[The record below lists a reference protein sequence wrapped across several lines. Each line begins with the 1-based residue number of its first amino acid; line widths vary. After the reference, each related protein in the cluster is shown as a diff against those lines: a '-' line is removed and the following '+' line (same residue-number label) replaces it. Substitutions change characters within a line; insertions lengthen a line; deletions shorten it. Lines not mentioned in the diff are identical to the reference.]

1 MGYDIS
7 LQLTAGQYL
16 DLARKAPKNKSH
28 EIEMVYYHKA
38 IEVDPD
44 NVEAH
49 LKLGQCF
56 EEIGEMIVAEI
67 EYIKAFTS
75 PKCDEVKRFDVALAL
90 GNLSLKRGDI
100 KSAKYYAAIM
110 GEDVSITNQD
120 GEEVEDE
127 DEEDEDEAMEEIEK
141 MLEDG
146 VIQGVSSLNVVPPKN
161 SFAYGIEQLKEADKL
176 FKQHELQK
184 AMDVLEE
191 INPDNALVKDNAIMA
206 LIYAHL
212 AEEDYEGTIKLCE
225 HYLAT
230 TGMIDI
236 YVPMMQAYYNMDKF
250 DEARKIL
257 LKIAPK
263 FKGKYE
269 ILKMALRL
277 NEHTIV
283 HDFSKEKLE
292 KDMPFSDIRVMYGKS
307 LWNLGRKEEGRRQL
321 GIVKNEYG
329 PYFKGFY
336 FQEEMDKG
344 EILPYDRIGI
354 TNFIPFK
361 DLIALKKDILK
372 TIEDAGEKLDEELD
386 KNSDLM
392 YYIKFLIMFGPA
404 DFGEALSQ
412 LLFQMNTDSKRKTE
426 IIDFA
431 LLYGNYAYPVS
442 MKFLE
447 DKIIHK
453 RCVCQCV
460 NVNGRVIDIYF
471 KIDEDKFFALPVL
484 VIRAAIC
491 AFGDIVWGSADKTA
505 ERVNVLVD
513 ILEGFFFKENEKAK
527 PEWVRDELNYLGKAR
542 SMPAIVT
549 ALVAKV
555 DSVVDET
562 NVADELRIQLKY
574 RDASKDTTEKYF
586 RIMFP
591 GELE

>member
-7 LQLTAGQYL
+7 LKLTAGQYL
-16 DLARKAPKNKSH
+16 ELARKASKNKSH

-38 IEVDPD
+38 IEVDPE

-56 EEIGEMIVAEI
+56 EDIGEMIVAEI

-127 DEEDEDEAMEEIEK
+127 DEEDDEEMEEIEQ
-141 MLEDG
+141 MLSEG
-146 VIQGVSSLNVVPPKN
+146 VISPVTSFNVVPSKN
-161 SFAYGIEQLKEADKL
+161 SFAHGIEQLKEADKL
-176 FKQHELQK
+176 FKQHDLQK

-191 INPDNALVKDNAIMA
+191 INPDNALVRDNAILA

-225 HYLAT
+225 HYLTT

-236 YVPMMQAYYNMDKF
+236 YIPMMQAYYNMDKF

-257 LKIAPK
+257 LKVAHN

-269 ILKMALRL
+269 ILRMALRL
-277 NEHTIV
+277 KEHEIV
-283 HDFSKEKLE
+283 LEFSKDKLE
-292 KDMPFSDIRVMYGKS
+292 NDMPFSDIRTMYGKA

-344 EILPYDRIGI
+344 EELPYDRIGI

-386 KNSDLM
+386 KNPDM
-392 YYIKFLIMFGPA
+392 IYYIKFLIMFGPA
-404 DFGEALSQ
+404 DFGESLSQ
-412 LLFQMNTDSKRKTE
+412 LLFQMDTDSKRKTE
-426 IIDFA
+426 LMDFA

-453 RCVCQCV
+453 RCINQCV
-460 NVNGRVIDIYF
+460 NINGRVIDIAF
-471 KIDEDKFFALPVL
+471 KIDEDKFFALPML

-491 AFGDIVWGSADKTA
+491 AFGDIVWGSTDKTK
-505 ERVNVLVD
+505 ERIKVLVD
-513 ILEGFFFKENEKAK
+513 ILEGFFYKEYEKGK

-542 SMPAIVT
+542 SMPAIIA

-562 NVADELRIQLKY
+562 NAADELRIQLKY
-574 RDASKDTTEKYF
+574 RDASKDTAEKYF

>member
-7 LQLTAGQYL
+7 LKLTAGQYL

-38 IEVDPD
+38 IEVDPE

-56 EEIGEMIVAEI
+56 EDIGEMIVAEI

-127 DEEDEDEAMEEIEK
+127 DEEDDEEMEEIEQ
-141 MLEDG
+141 MLSEG
-146 VIQGVSSLNVVPPKN
+146 VISPVTSLNVVPSKN
-161 SFAYGIEQLKEADKL
+161 SFAHGIEQLREADKL
-176 FKQHELQK
+176 FKQHDLQK

-191 INPDNALVKDNAIMA
+191 INPDNALVRDNAILA

-225 HYLAT
+225 HYLTT

-236 YVPMMQAYYNMDKF
+236 YIPMMQAYYNMDKF

-257 LKIAPK
+257 LKVAHN

-269 ILKMALRL
+269 ILRMALRL
-277 NEHTIV
+277 REHEIV
-283 HDFSKEKLE
+283 LEFSKDKLE
-292 KDMPFSDIRVMYGKS
+292 NDMPFSDIRTMYGKA

-344 EILPYDRIGI
+344 EELPYDRIGI

-372 TIEDAGEKLDEELD
+372 TIEDAGERLDEELD
-386 KNSDLM
+386 KNPDM
-392 YYIKFLIMFGPA
+392 IYYIKFLIMFGPA
-404 DFGEALSQ
+404 DFGESLSQ
-412 LLFQMNTDSKRKTE
+412 LLFQMDTDSKRKTE
-426 IIDFA
+426 LMDFA

-453 RCVCQCV
+453 RCINQCV
-460 NVNGRVIDIYF
+460 NINGRVIDIAF
-471 KIDEDKFFALPVL
+471 KIDEDKFFALPML

-491 AFGDIVWGSADKTA
+491 AFGDIVWGSTDKTK
-505 ERVNVLVD
+505 ERIKVLVD
-513 ILEGFFFKENEKAK
+513 ILEGFFYKESENGK

-542 SMPAIVT
+542 SMPAIIA

-562 NVADELRIQLKY
+562 NAADELRIQLKY
-574 RDASKDTTEKYF
+574 RDASKDTAEKYF

>member
-7 LQLTAGQYL
+7 LKLTAGQYL
-16 DLARKAPKNKSH
+16 ELARKAPKNKSH
-28 EIEMVYYHKA
+28 EIEMVYYHKT
-38 IEVDPD
+38 IEVDPE

-56 EEIGEMIVAEI
+56 EDIGEMIVAEI

-127 DEEDEDEAMEEIEK
+127 DEEDDEETEEIEQ
-141 MLEDG
+141 MLSEG
-146 VIQGVSSLNVVPPKN
+146 VISPVTSLNVVPSKN
-161 SFAYGIEQLKEADKL
+161 SFAHGIEQLREADKL
-176 FKQHELQK
+176 FKQHDLQK
-184 AMDVLEE
+184 AMDVLGE
-191 INPDNALVKDNAIMA
+191 INPDNALVRDNAILA

-225 HYLAT
+225 HYLTT

-236 YVPMMQAYYNMDKF
+236 YIPMMQAYYNMDKF

-257 LKIAPK
+257 LKVAHN

-269 ILKMALRL
+269 ILRMALRL
-277 NEHTIV
+277 KEHEIILE
-283 HDFSKEKLE
+283 FSKDKLE
-292 KDMPFSDIRVMYGKS
+292 NDMPFSDIRTMYGKA

-344 EILPYDRIGI
+344 EELPYDRIGI

-386 KNSDLM
+386 KNPDM
-392 YYIKFLIMFGPA
+392 IYYIKFLIMFGPA
-404 DFGEALSQ
+404 DFGESLSQ
-412 LLFQMNTDSKRKTE
+412 LLFQMDTDSKRKTE
-426 IIDFA
+426 LMDFA

-453 RCVCQCV
+453 RCINQCV
-460 NVNGRVIDIYF
+460 NVNGRVIDIAF
-471 KIDEDKFFALPVL
+471 KMDEDKFFALPVL

-491 AFGDIVWGSADKTA
+491 AFGDIVWGSTEKTR
-505 ERVNVLVD
+505 ERIKVLVD
-513 ILEGFFFKENEKAK
+513 ILEGFFYKESEKGK

-542 SMPAIVT
+542 SMPAIIA

-574 RDASKDTTEKYF
+574 RDASKDTAEKYF